1 MLQSWIVHAINN
13 KYHDLPPL
21 QEINSVNL
29 NNFELIRKDFP
40 RGRVEIMMVWKM
52 ISKMTKLTCLNF
64 SGKQHLILNDVI
76 GEDIKIYKLLY
87 GTKKTKKRTSKE
99 CELFFL
105 KRFTIESGKKIFF

>member
-29 NNFELIRKDFP
+29 DNLQLIRKDFP
-40 RGRVEIMMVWKM
+40 RGRVEIMMVLKM
-52 ISKMTKLTCLNF
+52 ISKMTKLTCLNV

-76 GEDIKIYKLLY
+76 GEDIKIYKILY

-105 KRFTIESGKKIFF
+105 KIFTIKSGKKIFF